1 MVVCLGVVVGVDGLP
16 NKNSSKF
23 LPFEN
28 FSLLLGEVPREFC
41 VEFPWIR
48 RPDDGKISTV
58 DNGPRC
64 LPLTTTHTPTRT
76 LR

>member
-28 FSLLLGEVPREFC
+28 FSLLLGEVPKGNFALNFHGSD
-41 VEFPWIR
+41 VPTMVKFLPSTMG
-48 RPDDGKISTV
+48 PDV
-58 DNGPRC
+58 Y
-64 LPLTTTHTPTRT
+64 H
-76 LR
+76 